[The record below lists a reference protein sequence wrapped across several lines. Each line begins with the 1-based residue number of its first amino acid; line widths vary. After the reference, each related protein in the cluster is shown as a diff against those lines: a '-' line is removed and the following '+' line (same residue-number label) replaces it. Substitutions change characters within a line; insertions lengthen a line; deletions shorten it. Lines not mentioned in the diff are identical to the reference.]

1 MAQNNDFFSTALYY
15 KRLGAYALF
24 RDIDQ
29 VDLTS
34 LLGCIGARIEKYTK
48 NTFVILD
55 KDSVSCACLILEGIV
70 AIIKEDEQGH
80 QSLITYLREGDI
92 FGETF
97 ALSWDNTSS
106 VSYKTMTKCTV
117 MQLSVAKILNVCS
130 SNCPFHRRLISN
142 MFDCI
147 TRKNA
152 VLMRKVDVISRNTIR
167 ERVLTYLGEEL
178 EIENNAAGTPDNRK
192 IYIPLNKTEMAQYL
206 CVNRSSLVRELSAMR
221 QEGLIEVKGHTY
233 TL

>member
-1 MAQNNDFFSTALYY
+1 MTQNNGSVSTTLY
-15 KRLGAYALF
+15 KRLGGYALF

-29 VDLTS
+29 ADITAV
-34 LLGCIGARIEKYTK
+34 LGCVGARIEKYAK

-55 KDSVSCACLILEGIV
+55 KDTVFCACLILEGNV

-80 QSLITYLREGDI
+80 QSLIAYMREGEV

-97 ALSWDNTSS
+97 SLSRDNTST
-106 VSYKTMTKCTV
+106 VSYKTMTKCII
-117 MQLSVAKILNVCS
+117 MHLPAAKVLRVCS
-130 SNCPFHRRLISN
+130 NNCPFHGRLIIN
-142 MFDCI
+142 LFDCI
-147 TRKNA
+147 ARKNA
-152 VLMRKVDVISRNTIR
+152 VLMRKVDVISRSTIR
-167 ERVLTYLGEEL
+167 EKILTYLGEEL